1 MIIKE
6 IELRDFRNYES
17 LHLQFHNRVNIFLGE
32 NAQGKTNVLEALY
45 LSSLGK
51 SFRTTQDS
59 DMIRFG
65 SEYLKVRVDA
75 EKEEEE
81 LSVEFVITAREKG
94 IKIDGVKI
102 RRMSELFEHI
112 YAVIFSP
119 EDLKIVKEDP
129 EKRRRFIDTELC
141 LTAPSYYG
149 KLSEYRRILKQRNS
163 FLKDYKM
170 TGRRI
175 DREELSVWNEK
186 LAESGSAVMKKRAE
200 FLEKLCRIGS
210 GLHEKITD
218 GREML
223 DIRYEPSVPY
233 FSDFKEQRE
242 HFLEKLEES
251 FLSDVRNASTG
262 KGPHRDDM
270 AITVNGIDLRKFGSQ
285 GQQRTAALSL
295 KLSEVY
301 LIREESGEN
310 AILLLD
316 DVMSEL
322 DAARQ
327 SFLIHALDDVQ
338 LFITTTELSEEV
350 TKALPSGYTFYVKK
364 GEIERK

>member
-6 IELRDFRNYES
+6 IELRDFRNYEI

-32 NAQGKTNVLEALY
+32 NAQGKTNILEALY

-51 SFRTTQDS
+51 SFRTSQDS

-81 LSVEFVITAREKG
+81 LSVEFVITNREKG
-94 IKIDGVKI
+94 IKIDGVKL
-102 RRMSELFEHI
+102 RRIAELFEHV

-129 EKRRRFIDTELC
+129 EKRRKFIDTELC
-141 LTAPSYYG
+141 LTSPSYYG
-149 KLSEYRRILKQRNS
+149 KLTEYRRILKQRNS
-163 FLKDYKM
+163 FLKDYKIS
-170 TGRRI
+170 GRKI
-175 DREELSVWNEK
+175 DREELFVWNEK
-186 LAESGSAVMKKRAE
+186 LAESGSAIMQKRAD
-200 FLEKLCRIGS
+200 FLRKLCRIGRE
-210 GLHEKITD
+210 LHEKITD
-218 GREML
+218 GKEAL
-223 DIRYEPSVPY
+223 DIRYEPSVSFFP
-233 FSDFKEQRE
+233 DFKEQKA
-242 HFLEKLEES
+242 HFLEELEQN
-251 FLSDVRNASTG
+251 FLSDVKNASTG

-270 AITVNGIDLRKFGSQ
+270 AITVNEIDLRKFGSQ

-295 KLSEVY
+295 KLSEIY

-327 SFLIHALDDVQ
+327 SFLIHALEDVQ
-338 LFITTTELSEEV
+338 LFITTTELSPEV
-350 TKALPSGYTFYVKK
+350 TEALPPGYTFYVKK
-364 GEIERK
+364 GTVERK